1 MDQEVKLNYLKWL
14 TQGLDIDMFEIL
26 SILILYSRG
35 SLSEK
40 LSLIYKLYCY
50 EEDSSMQSDE
60 FKFMLD
66 KLSTSVGATLSI
78 KKTLLLEIVKQSEQ
92 RVIPRNDKI
101 LESDFIKIMSQVLKE
116 FAQKL
121 EDITNRVDIFKA

>member
-1 MDQEVKLNYLKWL
+1 
-14 TQGLDIDMFEIL
+14 MFEIL
-26 SILILYSRG
+26 SILILYSRC

-40 LSLIYKLYCY
+40 LTLIYKLYCY

-78 KKTLLLEIVKQSEQ
+78 KKTQLLEIVKHAE
-92 RVIPRNDKI
+92 
-101 LESDFIKIMSQVLKE
+101 
-116 FAQKL
+116 
-121 EDITNRVDIFKA
+121 